1 MGPKNVLY
9 LAANFYNSMCNAL
22 LQFSIIFVQAPQ
34 SSNQT
39 KIWKKCYQVYLFMQK
54 SNSVYLSEVSLH
66 KPIHPIA

>member
-9 LAANFYNSMCNAL
+9 LAANFYKSMCNAL

-39 KIWKKCYQVYLFMQK
+39 KKLEKVL
-54 SNSVYLSEVSLH
+54 SSLSVHAKE
-66 KPIHPIA
+66 